1 MCFLQ
6 PNKQI
11 ININRENKNYMY
23 EACWLKFDIKN
34 YLFVFIAQRLYVART
49 MLSQD
54 VLSVRLSSR
63 YTLNISSN
71 VFTDR

>member
-23 EACWLKFDIKN
+23 KACWLKFDIKN
-34 YLFVFIAQRLYVART
+34 YLFVFIAQRLYIART